1 MKGSSPKHPFSG
13 ASDVGFRECH
23 LYRLDN
29 LNPVGPGLE
38 LRKTVEFFTG
48 IMQRITE
55 MNGVL
60 NEMQGDLAKTTEVE
74 DRRRDYVLALQITS

>member
-1 MKGSSPKHPFSG
+1 M
-13 ASDVGFRECH
+13 
-23 LYRLDN
+23 
-29 LNPVGPGLE
+29 
-38 LRKTVEFFTG
+38 EFFTG

-74 DRRRDYVLALQITS
+74 DRREMFWRRMADYRLSQVIQSGWRSLNLSKRVT

>member
-1 MKGSSPKHPFSG
+1 M
-13 ASDVGFRECH
+13 
-23 LYRLDN
+23 
-29 LNPVGPGLE
+29 
-38 LRKTVEFFTG
+38 EFFTG

-74 DRRRDYVLALQITS
+74 DRRDVWLPAAHGRLQSIPGDSKWLEVT

>member
-1 MKGSSPKHPFSG
+1 M
-13 ASDVGFRECH
+13 
-23 LYRLDN
+23 
-29 LNPVGPGLE
+29 
-38 LRKTVEFFTG
+38 EFFTG

-74 DRRRDYVLALQITS
+74 DRRQMFGSRLPMPDYNLSQVIQSGWRSLNLSKRSLNPWQKGHKELLGHSF

>member
-23 LYRLDN
+23 WYNLDVSI
-29 LNPVGPGLE
+29 LEGPQLE

-74 DRRRDYVLALQITS
+74 DRRRDYVLALLITS